1 MSLTTKQPKQ
11 NNEKKLVSGMNVGS
25 SSILVTFVLLCLVTF
40 AALSYV
46 SANSDYKL
54 SLETS
59 NRSKAYYK
67 ANGKAELKLAE
78 IESILIDNWKNS
90 SSKREY
96 YDSIDSLFCNDE
108 LVECENN
115 NSDTFLSYSIPI
127 SEIQKLNIVLKVNYP
142 ENENK
147 EFFTIVKWQNNS
159 TYSEEDLIN
168 ETQPNLLF

>member
-1 MSLTTKQPKQ
+1 MAITTKPQKH

-59 NRSKAYYK
+59 NRAKAYYE
-67 ANGKAELKLAE
+67 ANSKAELKLAE
-78 IESILIDNWKNS
+78 IEDILSKHKNTS
-90 SSKREY
+90 SSKNEFFNGMNP
-96 YDSIDSLFCNDE
+96 LFCNDE
-108 LVECENN
+108 LVECKNIDSEI
-115 NSDTFLSYSIPI
+115 FLSYSIAI

-142 ENENK
+142 ENDNDTL
-147 EFFTIVKWQNNS
+147 FTIVKWQNNS
-159 TYSEEDLIN
+159 SYSEENLVN
-168 ETQPNLLF
+168 ETQTNLLF